1 MKTLRIPTNIIVNE
15 IMWNDPTTIHLFGR
29 YFWNPARKV
38 LLIGDKTLRQHRAK
52 YHKIIE

>member
-1 MKTLRIPTNIIVNE
+1 MKTLRMPTNIIVNE

-29 YFWNPARKV
+29 YFWNSARKV

-52 YHKIIE
+52 YHKLIE